1 MVPGG
6 SSASSD
12 SETTP
17 LIQEPHYI
25 VRPNRDFVHKCP
37 QAKADCVL
45 TVSSQLS
52 PITDSRGRILQTR
65 YVLISWA
72 MALLKTAA
80 MMLVTSRS

>member
-25 VRPNRDFVHKCP
+25 VRPTRDFVHKCP
-37 QAKADCVL
+37 QGKADSVQ

-52 PITDSRGRILQTR
+52 PITDNRGRILQTR
-65 YVLISWA
+65 YVLKSFSE
-72 MALLKTAA
+72 KY
-80 MMLVTSRS
+80 